1 MSRIAY
7 VNGRY
12 VPHRAAQVH
21 IEDRG
26 YQFADAVYEVI
37 AIANGKLVDGDGH
50 LDRLERSLREL
61 RIAQPMTRRALEAVM
76 AEVIRRNS
84 IRNGSIYMQLS
95 RAVAP
100 RDHPFPANP
109 RTQVVM
115 TAKHG
120 APPSPKIAED
130 GVKVITQPDIRWSR
144 CDVKSVSLLPN
155 ILAKQAARE
164 AGAYETFMVDR
175 DGMVTEGSSTN
186 AWMIDADGALVTR
199 PASNAI
205 LDGITR
211 RRVIDL
217 ARQSGIKV
225 IERPFSVDEL
235 KRAREVFLTSTSA
248 YVTPVTQVDD
258 RTIANGKPGSTTLAL
273 RERYLAFMAQ
283 VA

>member
-12 VPHRAAQVH
+12 VPHRAARVH

-50 LDRLERSLREL
+50 LDRLDRSLREL

-76 AEVIRRNS
+76 SETIRRNG

-95 RAVAP
+95 RGVAP

-109 RTQVVM
+109 KTQVVM
-115 TAKHG
+115 TAKH
-120 APPSPKIAED
+120 AAAASSKVVED
-130 GVKVITQPDIRWSR
+130 GVKVITQPDIRWQR

-186 AWMIDADGALVTR
+186 AWIVDADGAIVTR
-199 PASNAI
+199 PATNAI

-217 ARQSGIKV
+217 ARKSGIKV

-273 RERYLAFMAQ
+273 RERYIAFMAQ
-283 VA
+283 NA